1 MADRDADGPL
11 LILTRGDVERL
22 LPMAMAIE
30 IVRTAAN
37 EYSAGRGIVPPRP
50 HIVTAAPAG
59 EMLFMPGYM
68 PQMQA
73 IGVKVWSRF
82 EFDGS
87 SGPTT
92 SALIVYRDLERGIEV
107 VMDAGYVTDM
117 RTGAMSALACEYLA
131 PRSAAR
137 GAIIGAGI
145 QARTQLEALV
155 TATGVAEIFVWSRT
169 PDRAAEFVASAS
181 ARYPD
186 HDIRLAASA
195 AAAIEGADIVLA
207 ATTAATPVVDDRW
220 VKPEALVC
228 GIGSHTRATAEIDP
242 RTVARAEV
250 ILVDSREAVLSG
262 AADIAQP
269 IADGLIDAESI
280 VELGEVAARGVMR
293 GYRAPAVF
301 KSVGFAALDV
311 AAAKAVTDAAVEAS
325 IGQWVDLH

>member
-1 MADRDADGPL
+1 MADREAEGRL
-11 LILTRGDVERL
+11 LILTRADVERL
-22 LPMAMAIE
+22 LPMAVAIE
-30 IVRTAAN
+30 IVRTAAS

-50 HIVTAAPAG
+50 HIVTADPGG

-68 PQMQA
+68 PGMQA

-82 EFDGS
+82 EFGGAK
-87 SGPTT
+87 GPTT
-92 SALIVYRDLERGIEV
+92 SALIVYRDLRRAIEV
-107 VMDAGYVTDM
+107 VMDAGHVTDV

-131 PRSAAR
+131 PPSAVR

-155 TATGVAEIFVWSRT
+155 TATEVAEILVWSRT
-169 PDRAAEFVASAS
+169 TERAAELVAAESP
-181 ARYPD
+181 RYPD
-186 HDIRLAASA
+186 RQIRLAASA
-195 AAAIEGADIVLA
+195 AEAIEGADIVLV
-207 ATTAATPVVDDRW
+207 ATTAAAPVVDDSW
-220 VKPEALVC
+220 LKPEALVC

-250 ILVDSREAVLSG
+250 IVVDSRAAALSG

-269 IADGLIDAESI
+269 IADGLIEADT
-280 VELGEVAARGVMR
+280 VLELGEVVARGVAR
-293 GYRAPAVF
+293 SYKAPAVF

-311 AAAKAVTDAAVEAS
+311 AAAKAVTDAAIEAS